1 LNAVPSSS
9 PAMSI
14 SERTAIIRGADDDVV
29 VNGILQ
35 CYLTM
40 LSNVKYKIDVHI
52 DYTRPS
58 LAIEIKQFF
67 P

>member
-29 VNGILQ
+29 VNAILQ
-35 CYLTM
+35 CI
-40 LSNVKYKIDVHI
+40 SNIKYKIDVRI

>member
-1 LNAVPSSS
+1 MNAVPSSS

-14 SERTAIIRGADDDVV
+14 SERTAIICGADDDVV
-29 VNGILQ
+29 NAILQ
-35 CYLTM
+35 CI
-40 LSNVKYKIDVHI
+40 SKVKYKIDVRI

>member
-1 LNAVPSSS
+1 
-9 PAMSI
+9 MSI

-29 VNGILQ
+29 VNAILR
-35 CYLTM
+35 CI
-40 LSNVKYKIDVHI
+40 SNVKYKIDVRI

>member
-1 LNAVPSSS
+1 LSAVPSSS
-9 PAMSI
+9 PDMSF

-29 VNGILQ
+29 NAILQ
-35 CYLTM
+35 CI
-40 LSNVKYKIDVHI
+40 SNVKYKIDVRK

>member
-1 LNAVPSSS
+1 MNAVPSSS

-14 SERTAIIRGADDDVV
+14 SERTAIIRGADDDDV
-29 VNGILQ
+29 VNAILQ
-35 CYLTM
+35 CI
-40 LSNVKYKIDVHI
+40 SKVKYKIDVRI

>member
-1 LNAVPSSS
+1 LSAVPSSS
-9 PAMSI
+9 PDMSF

-29 VNGILQ
+29 VNAILR
-35 CYLTM
+35 CI
-40 LSNVKYKIDVHI
+40 SNVKYKIDVRI

>member
-1 LNAVPSSS
+1 MPSSS

-29 VNGILQ
+29 VNAILR
-35 CYLTM
+35 CI
-40 LSNVKYKIDVHI
+40 SNVKYKIDVRI

>member
-1 LNAVPSSS
+1 MNAVPSSS

-29 VNGILQ
+29 VNGILR
-35 CYLTM
+35 CI
-40 LSNVKYKIDVHI
+40 SNVKYKIDVRI

>member
-1 LNAVPSSS
+1 MNAVPSSS

-14 SERTAIIRGADDDVV
+14 SERTAIIPGADDDVV
-29 VNGILQ
+29 VNAILR
-35 CYLTM
+35 CI
-40 LSNVKYKIDVHI
+40 SNVKYKIDVRI